1 MSLCTS
7 HLGVLMRSGHYSR
20 HGPVNSK
27 DGAGKYFYGI
37 PTRLDPIVA
46 FPTLKSD
53 NKYQNPH
60 LLHRSWQ
67 RDHRSLATTAHA
79 AQPEKRLSL
88 LLFYPHRHDY
98 LQHNISKI

>member
-67 RDHRSLATTAHA
+67 REIIVLSQPLLMLLSQRSVYLC
-79 AQPEKRLSL
+79 
-88 LLFYPHRHDY
+88 FYSI
-98 LQHNISKI
+98 LTVMITSSI